1 MTLDQP
7 FLFPLTGYIV
17 NEGACCMS
25 LQRSLRHLAK
35 SHGMVGDLQIATL
48 FAEWEVHGSDHNTI
62 ITTIT

>member
-1 MTLDQP
+1 
-7 FLFPLTGYIV
+7 
-17 NEGACCMS
+17 MS